1 MSKISLLIIIS
12 VLFNVIYSLSIPM
25 RNSTYPFKSDCEG
38 DGKSEIP
45 TQVNDC
51 IDHHIN
57 RKFKCCYVE
66 VNDLTTGEPIRVC
79 MRVKKNNKTDLNQL
93 KDFVS
98 TQGLYS
104 VVTCNENYLKNSI
117 LIFLIFL
124 LFL

>member
-1 MSKISLLIIIS
+1 MSKISSLIIIS
-12 VLFNVIYSLSIPM
+12 VLFNIIYSLSIPM
-25 RNSTYPFKSDCEG
+25 RNSSYPFQSDCGGEGKSD
-38 DGKSEIP
+38 IP
-45 TQVNDC
+45 YQVNDC

-66 VNDLTTGEPIRVC
+66 VNDLVTGEPKRLC
-79 MRVKKNNKTDLNQL
+79 MRVKKKNKTDLNQL

-98 TQGLYS
+98 THGLYS

>member
-1 MSKISLLIIIS
+1 MSKISSLIIITI
-12 VLFNVIYSLSIPM
+12 LFSIINSLEIPM
-25 RNSTYPFKSDCEG
+25 RNSSYPFESDCG
-38 DGKSEIP
+38 GSGKVSIP

-66 VNDLTTGEPIRVC
+66 VNDLETGEPKRLC
-79 MRVKKNNKTDLNQL
+79 MRVKKKNKTDLNQL

-98 TQGLYS
+98 TKGLYS
-104 VVTCNENYLKNSI
+104 VVTCNENYLKYTI
-117 LIFLIFL
+117 LKLFIFL